1 MIERFAV
8 RLTAVRTTD
17 VLLDI
22 FQRCFQHR
30 EPISQVGQGARRDDR
45 LAGTESG
52 TPPETPCLISTL
64 TV

>member
-8 RLTAVRTTD
+8 RLTRVCSTD
-17 VLLDI
+17 VLIDV
-22 FQRCFQHR
+22 FQRRFQHR
-30 EPISQVGQGARRDDR
+30 EPISEVGQGALRDDR

-52 TPPETPCLISTL
+52 APPETPCLICTL